1 MREVIGNLLQPV
13 VEMSSRDRE
22 GMLIL
27 ESTSQT
33 QTQRLELLEMAVFN
47 KSVNKKKTLFEQMQE
62 QIKINE
68 IYMKEKC
75 KKMDDK
81 INEKIKEIDD
91 TMFLHN

>member
-1 MREVIGNLLQPV
+1 
-13 VEMSSRDRE
+13 
-22 GMLIL
+22 
-27 ESTSQT
+27 
-33 QTQRLELLEMAVFN
+33 MAVFN